1 MQTVA
6 IFGVGLIGGSFALAL
21 RKSGFA
27 GKILGVSSPETIEKA
42 VARGVI
48 DAGVPVGE
56 AAASADLVYLSQP
69 IHVILSTLHMVDAH
83 VRPGTLITDAG
94 STKVEIT
101 KRAAKEIQR
110 GVFLGGHPMAGKES
124 SGVESAEADLFRDRP
139 YVLTPQGVDLDRGT
153 AAELKATIEAIGAR
167 LVVLDPEEHDRL
179 VALVSHLPQLLS
191 TALGEVLAAEPD
203 AAKVAGPA
211 VTEMTRLAMSP
222 YTMWQDIFTTN
233 EDPIDAILATYIAKL
248 EELRRNLQKPST
260 EQAFDRAA
268 AAARALRD

>member
-42 VARGVI
+42 VSRGVI
-48 DAGVPVGE
+48 DAGTSVGE
-56 AAASADLVYLSQP
+56 AAASADLIFLSQP

-124 SGVESAEADLFRDRP
+124 SGMESAEADLFQGRP
-139 YVLTPQGVDLDRGT
+139 WVLTPQGVDLGRGVS
-153 AAELKATIEAIGAR
+153 AEFVSTIEAIGAR

-222 YTMWQDIFTTN
+222 YAMWQDIFATN
-233 EDPIDAILATYIAKL
+233 KDPIDAILATYIGKL

-260 EQAFDRAA
+260 EQAFERAA
-268 AAARALRD
+268 SAARALRK

>member
-21 RKSGFA
+21 RKSGFT

-42 VARGVI
+42 VSHGVI

-56 AAASADLVYLSQP
+56 AASNADLVFLSQP
-69 IHVILSTLHMVDAH
+69 IHAILSTLHTVEVH

-124 SGVESAEADLFRDRP
+124 SGVEAADADLFEGRP
-139 YVLTPQGVDLDRGT
+139 WVLTPQGVDLDRG
-153 AAELKATIEAIGAR
+153 APAEFVSMIQAIGAR
-167 LVVLDPEEHDRL
+167 LVVLDPTEHDRL

-191 TALGEVLAAEPD
+191 TVLGEMLATEPD

-211 VTEMTRLAMSP
+211 LTEMTRLAMSP
-222 YTMWQDIFTTN
+222 YSMWQDIFATN
-233 EDPIDAILATYIAKL
+233 EDPIDAILGTYIAKL
-248 EELRRNLQKPST
+248 EALRRNLQKPST

-268 AAARALRD
+268 AAARALRK